1 MKYDEC
7 SQICSM
13 QELDNHYLIV
23 EKVIKFIRANQTEQ
37 PSLDEISQHVFLSK
51 FHLQRVFQEWAGVS
65 PKQFL
70 QYLTVEHSKA
80 LLRLGKNTLET
91 SYEVGLS
98 GNGRLHDLFLKCEA
112 MTPGEFK
119 SQGQNLQIDWEFIS
133 TAFGNVLI
141 AETNRGICKISFTD
155 NPETTFQELTNE
167 FPHATCA
174 NSLGKNGL
182 ILKKYFEDW
191 KIPKDKINL
200 HLKGTPFQLQVWK
213 ALLQIPTSQ
222 LASYQDIGH
231 KIGNPKAVRAIGTA
245 IGKNPIAYLIPC
257 HRVIKNNGL
266 MGNYRWQAER
276 KIIIN
281 AFEAAQF

>member
-1 MKYDEC
+1 MK
-7 SQICSM
+7 
-13 QELDNHYLIV
+13 ELDNHYHIV
-23 EKVIKFIRANQTEQ
+23 EKVIKFINAQQKEQ
-37 PSLDEISQHVFLSK
+37 PSLEEISQHVFLSK
-51 FHLQRVFQEWAGVS
+51 FHLQRVFQDWAGVS

-70 QYLTVEHSKA
+70 QYLTVEHSKK

-119 SQGQNLQIDWEFIS
+119 SGGQNLHINWNIIPS
-133 TAFGNVLI
+133 AFGNVLI
-141 AETNRGICKISFTD
+141 AETSKGICKVSFIE
-155 NPETTFQELTNE
+155 NTTNATQDLIDE
-167 FPHATCA
+167 FPNATFV

-182 ILKKYFEDW
+182 ILKKYFDDW
-191 KIPKDKINL
+191 QTPKNEISL

-213 ALLQIPTSQ
+213 ALLQIPSSQ
-222 LASYQDIGH
+222 LASYQDISF
-231 KIGNPKAVRAIGTA
+231 KIGNPKAVRAVGTA

-257 HRVIKNNGL
+257 HRVIKSNGI
-266 MGNYRWQAER
+266 MGNYRWNEER

-281 AFEAAQF
+281 AFEAAQL